1 MQTRSLIR
9 RTIAAVALTVA
20 CSSATEPEDFY
31 SNWGGDDVRFTL
43 TVTRALFE
51 TPCWTADLAL
61 PLVVDDD
68 EFTGVGNLVW
78 QGGAGDPQ
86 TVSGQFSGKLD
97 GDRLT
102 LTVSPSSLGLG
113 PYELERDRSVEIV
126 GCPTPP

>member
-1 MQTRSLIR
+1 MRSIR
-9 RTIAAVALTVA
+9 TGVAILVLSIA
-20 CSSATEPEDFY
+20 CSSTTEPEDFY
-31 SNWGGDDVRFTL
+31 SNWGGDNVRFTL
-43 TVTRALFE
+43 NVTRALFE
-51 TPCWTADLAL
+51 TSCWRADLAL
-61 PLVVDDD
+61 PLVVDGD

-86 TVSGQFSGKLD
+86 TVSGQFSGHLD

-113 PYELERDRSVEIV
+113 PYELTRDQSVEIF